1 MHVEVI
7 VFAMINVYVT
17 NNSKNFKNS
26 KLSKCFAF
34 VNLVRV
40 NLFSTVFH
48 PLINIKVLFGNV
60 FIETAISF
68 VF

>member
-1 MHVEVI
+1 MLVEVI
-7 VFAMINVYVT
+7 VFTMINVYVT

-26 KLSKCFAF
+26 KSSKCFSF

-40 NLFSTVFH
+40 SLFLMVFH

-60 FIETAISF
+60 YTETAISF
-68 VF
+68 D